1 MMKHV
6 ARARAGPAGNEAGP
20 TIARWKIVRDRVIPR
35 LPLNDAQRQTLVAYV
50 EQNWVDV
57 KDDCFWMR
65 AWCDYKLAWT
75 REALLRLYM
84 TRMTFSVVDRADR
97 FYFF

>member
-20 TIARWKIVRDRVIPR
+20 TVARWKTVRDRVIPR
-35 LPLNDAQRQTLVAYV
+35 LPLNDAQRQALVVYV

-65 AWCDYKLAWT
+65 AWCDYKHDT
-75 REALLRLYM
+75 DGKRHVLRHNNYGPP
-84 TRMTFSVVDRADR
+84 TP
-97 FYFF
+97 